1 MPSVTLDGRSFMI
14 DGRRVWLV
22 SGRIPYARVPRES
35 WAERIHAARHL
46 GLNTIETPVFWNRH
60 EIRPGKFDF
69 SGDNDLRN
77 FVDLVGKAGMYC
89 ILGLGPYVGSGW
101 DLGGLPAWLSG
112 GSLRTNNPAFLESC
126 SRFIGAVADQIKGWQ
141 VTAPGTGG
149 PIVLVQCESHWTCGH
164 DQVGEAYLGEL
175 TRYIRESGLNV
186 PIINSNNLWKT
197 VEGQVDG
204 WSASGPMLGTMRQ
217 LVAVRPGQPRMVIDL
232 PFGRPTVWGEAPG
245 ASQSPN
251 RLVRRLAEVCAGGG
265 QFNLT
270 SLCAGTNFGFMGG
283 RLGSAPDAF
292 AATSDSSAHL
302 IDEAGRTDGAYRA
315 VRRLANAASRFGRV
329 FSNLDPAFQ
338 PIGVEPVGGE
348 GACSV
353 IHASGAQ
360 GGVAFVFGD
369 EPEAN
374 KPKLRVLTLTL
385 SDGTTLP
392 VPVQS
397 NGVAWCLFGVN
408 VSTRSRVDYTNLSAM
423 GAVGQTLVLFGPAGA
438 TGMIS
443 VNGSP
448 IEAAVPEDGPAAVVE
463 HEGLTLVIVN
473 ESQVD
478 GVFLLD
484 DSVLVGV
491 EGVKPDGTPM
501 TESDAK
507 TYLRVAADG
516 TSRQVPV
523 EHAAKKA
530 RVSRPVLGTW
540 SDAPVDDYLSGASP
554 RFAAISGPSDL
565 TSLGCPYG
573 YGWYRITFE
582 SDRARR
588 VHAVFPQA
596 GDRLHLFSEGRSLGV
611 VGLGPGAATEATIP
625 MQRGE
630 QSLVVLAENFGRFS
644 EGAQL
649 GEAKGLIGEV
659 YEVAPL
665 RAPKPEIESGPPL
678 DVLAFRAP
686 LWDVSEGDMT
696 SPDRVTWQLHHRRK
710 TPVLMTLPH
719 PPESALL
726 VVNDKVVAYLD
737 RSGPSRVLLQPD
749 LLGKGSGRVQI
760 APLAHHDS
768 EQLRTD
774 LGASVR
780 FEECVS
786 RLFEEAKVS
795 FAKWEPASASNY
807 GGAKGRHAADTPL
820 WWKTTLSGTS
830 TEGALYL
837 HATGL
842 TKGQIYVNGRHLCRY
857 FVATASG
864 KRVPPQERYIIP
876 ASWLRPDGLN
886 ELVLFDEHGAN
897 PSHVKVVRA

>member
-1 MPSVTLDGRSFMI
+1 MI

-22 SGRIPYARVPRES
+22 SGRIPYARVPRET
-35 WAERIHAARHL
+35 WAERIHAAKHL

-112 GSLRTNNPAFLESC
+112 TPLRTNNPAFLESC

-149 PIVLVQCESHWTCGH
+149 PIVLVQCETHWTCGH
-164 DQVGEAYLGEL
+164 DQVGEGYLGEL

-186 PIINSNNLWKT
+186 PIVNSNNLWKS

-232 PFGRPTVWGEAPG
+232 ALGRPAVWGEDHADEQP
-245 ASQSPN
+245 PH
-251 RLVRRLAEVCAGGG
+251 RIVRRLAEVCAGGG

-292 AATSDSSAHL
+292 AATSDSQACL
-302 IDEAGRTDGAYRA
+302 VDDGGRTGAAYRA
-315 VRRLANAASRFGRV
+315 VRRLAHAASRFGRV
-329 FSNLDPAFQ
+329 FSNLDPTFQ
-338 PIGVEPVGGE
+338 PIGVEPAGGE

-369 EPEAN
+369 EPDAA
-374 KPKLRVLTLTL
+374 KPRRRVLTLNL

-397 NGVAWCLFGVN
+397 NGVTWCLFGVN
-408 VSTRSRVDYTNLSAM
+408 VSARSRVDYTNLSTL
-423 GAVGQTLVLFGPAGA
+423 GATGQALVLFGPPGA
-438 TGMIS
+438 SGMIS

-448 IEAAVPEDGPAAVVE
+448 VEATVPDDGPPVLIE
-463 HEGLTLVIVN
+463 HEGLTLVVLN
-473 ESQVD
+473 EAQVD
-478 GVFLLD
+478 STFFVENAI
-484 DSVLVGV
+484 VVGV
-491 EGVKPDGTPM
+491 AGVKTDGTPIPAPD
-501 TESDAK
+501 SKA
-507 TYLRVAADG
+507 YLRIGADG
-516 TSRQVPV
+516 VRRQVPV
-523 EHAAKKA
+523 EGPAKKP
-530 RVSRPVLGTW
+530 RVSRPALSAW
-540 SDAPVDDYLSGASP
+540 SDAPLDDYLAGTSP
-554 RFAAISGPSDL
+554 RFAAIAGPSDL
-565 TSLGCPYG
+565 TSLGCAYG
-573 YGWYRITFE
+573 YGWYRVTFE

-588 VHAVFPQA
+588 LHAIFPFA
-596 GDRLHLFSEGRSLGV
+596 GDRLHLFSEGRSVGV
-611 VGLGPGAATEATIP
+611 VGLGPGAAPDAAIP
-625 MQRGE
+625 VQKGE
-630 QSLVVLAENFGRFS
+630 QSLVILAENFGRFC

-649 GEAKGLIGEV
+649 GESKGLIGEAF
-659 YEVAPL
+659 EASPL
-665 RAPKPEIESGPPL
+665 RAPRPEIESGVPL
-678 DVLAFRAP
+678 EVLAFRTP

-696 SPDRVTWQLHHRRK
+696 SPDRVSWHLHHRRK
-710 TPVLMTLPH
+710 TPVLMTISH
-719 PPESALL
+719 PPESSLL
-726 VVNDKVVAYLD
+726 VVNDKVIAFLD

-749 LLGKGSGRVQI
+749 LLGKGPGRVQI
-760 APLAHHDS
+760 APLAHADS
-768 EQLRTD
+768 EQLRSD
-774 LGASVR
+774 LAGSVR
-780 FEECVS
+780 FDECVS
-786 RLFEEAKVS
+786 PLFEDAKIS
-795 FAKWEPASASNY
+795 FAKWEPAPAAAY
-807 GGAKGRHAADTPL
+807 GAARNHRHAADTPL
-820 WWKTTLSGTS
+820 WWKATLSGTS
-830 TEGALYL
+830 TEGAVYL
-837 HATGL
+837 HASGM
-842 TKGQIYVNGRHLCRY
+842 TKGQIFVNGRHLCRY

-864 KRVPPQERYIIP
+864 KRVPPQDRYLIP
-876 ASWLRPDGLN
+876 ASWLKSDGNN

-897 PSHVKVVRA
+897 PSHVRVTR